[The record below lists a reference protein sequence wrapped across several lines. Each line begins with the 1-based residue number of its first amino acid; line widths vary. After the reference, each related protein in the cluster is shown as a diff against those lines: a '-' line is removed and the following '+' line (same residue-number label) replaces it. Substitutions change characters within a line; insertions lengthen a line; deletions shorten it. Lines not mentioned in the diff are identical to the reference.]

1 MEFIAHNVAN
11 VINRVGECRLKYDHF
26 ADVSKTLSQ
35 CRGMWIEMTLMTI
48 LPTSAKCYPPCRGCG
63 LKYENAIYRVEEW
76 RTN

>member
-35 CRGMWIEMTLMTI
+35 CRGVWIEIHILRPTLMSVTVI
-48 LPTSAKCYPPCRGCG
+48 PRVGGGCG
-63 LKYENAIYRVEEW
+63 LKF
-76 RTN
+76 